1 MKEFLQIQIC
11 QLVTWTMEESGVKFK
26 SVLKR
31 MGGDVFVDL
40 SVIGE
45 IEHLKI
51 FDKGGR
57 ICLTMATMPVT
68 SM

>member
-1 MKEFLQIQIC
+1 MFAAF
-11 QLVTWTMEESGVKFK
+11 QLVTWTMEESGAKFK
-26 SVLKR
+26 SILKR

-51 FDKGGR
+51 FVQYCTGALEGYF
-57 ICLTMATMPVT
+57 IL
-68 SM
+68 